1 MSDYKAIVRRQSA
14 PLAPRTLVP
23 EEVSYSVSNDAV
35 MVTRTVWTAL
45 RRQWR
50 LALGIFTIVVLAVT
64 AGTLLRPVNYR
75 ATGLLEIRP
84 ENAEAVP
91 VSTLFGPQRMAG
103 DSLATQIGILQS
115 VTLAERVVAEGYIE
129 DGNESWTAFLN
140 PVRWIKGVQAD
151 DLQKKVQIFQEHLTV
166 APQEGSRLVRISFDA
181 SDPKRAAD
189 VVNSVLKNYLLLRVE
204 ETDRSSE
211 WLAKQRED
219 ARAKLD
225 ASQRKLQAYV
235 RQHGLQV
242 LETGQGETENLVN
255 DRLKQL
261 HGQLIEAQAARYAQ
275 QSAYEQVSRQ
285 GAGGSTSSVSTKVT
299 DDLNVRLAD
308 LQREAAGLSATFKD
322 DYPRLQEVRK
332 QIRAIE
338 VAISEETQ
346 AQVTR
351 TQRDYQAA
359 MRRESLIQGALDQQ
373 QQTAQSLESSSAGY
387 ASLKREVTTD
397 AQFYEALDQKLKE
410 VSITGALKATNAG
423 VLDHAKPPR
432 EPYQSPLTL
441 NLALGVVLG
450 LIGGVGGALMRN
462 SSDNRVHRVEDVDG
476 VLGVR
481 AVAVIPNIPMVRAAS
496 RSLGRPGSRNGE
508 SVVWSGASSGAGQ
521 RRWFQIGRGHQH
533 RSVLADAF
541 AALRSAVIFNQDST
555 KVRSL
560 LITSPGVGDGK
571 TTVSVNLALS
581 LARLGNK
588 VLLIDADMR
597 HPSVHEALGIV
608 VDSGLATYLAGQGEW
623 WTGVQNDVFP
633 NLAVLPAGMDAA
645 EPADL
650 LANSRMRELMA
661 EATKAYDYVVIDSP
675 PLLPHLADPRIL
687 AEIADGVL
695 LTVRGGSTQRD
706 VALRAVSQLN
716 RVLGIVVNGFD
727 MGETPPYYRETWAAN
742 TGAGNITGY

>member
-1 MSDYKAIVRRQSA
+1 MSEYKAIVRRQSA

-23 EEVSYSVSNDAV
+23 EEVSYSVSSDAV

-50 LALGIFTIVVLAVT
+50 LALGIFTIIVLAVT

-91 VSTLFGPQRMAG
+91 VSTLFGPQRMAE

-115 VTLAERVVAEGYIE
+115 VTLAERVVAEGLI
-129 DGNESWTAFLN
+129 DGGESWTAFLN
-140 PVRWIKGVQAD
+140 PTRWITGAPPD
-151 DLQKKVQIFQEHLTV
+151 DLQKKVQIFQEHLTI

-181 SDPKRAAD
+181 SDPQRAAD
-189 VVNSVLKNYLLLRVE
+189 VVNSVLKNYLVLRLE
-204 ETDRSSE
+204 ETKRSAE
-211 WLAKQRED
+211 WLTKQRED
-219 ARAKLD
+219 ARDKLD
-225 ASQRKLQAYV
+225 GSQRKLQAYV

-285 GAGGSTSSVSTKVT
+285 AGGGRGGSISTKVT

-308 LQREAAGLSATFKD
+308 LEREAAGLSATFKD
-322 DYPRLQEVRK
+322 DYPRLQEVRR

-338 VAISEETQ
+338 TAIQQETQ

-351 TQRDYQAA
+351 AQRDYQAA
-359 MRRESLIQGALDQQ
+359 MRREALLEGALEKQQ
-373 QQTAQSLESSSAGY
+373 QSAQALESSSAGY

-397 AQFYEALDQKLKE
+397 QQLYEALDQKLKE

-441 NLALGVVLG
+441 NLALGIVLG

-481 AVAVIPNIPMVRAAS
+481 ALAVIPNIPMVRSA
-496 RSLGRPGSRNGE
+496 RSVGRIGSRAGE
-508 SVVWSGASSGAGQ
+508 SVVWSGGASRTQ

-560 LITSPGVGDGK
+560 LVTSPGVGDGK

-581 LARLGNK
+581 LARLGNR

-608 VDSGLATYLAGQGEW
+608 VDSGLASYLAGQGEW
-623 WTGVQNDVFP
+623 WTGIQNEVFP

-687 AEIADGVL
+687 GELADGVL

-716 RVLGIVVNGFD
+716 HVLGIVVNGFD
-727 MGETPPYYRETWAAN
+727 MGETPPYYRETWTAN
-742 TGAGNITGY
+742 AGAGGMA

>member
-1 MSDYKAIVRRQSA
+1 MSEYKAIVRRQSA
-14 PLAPRTLVP
+14 PIAPRTLVP
-23 EEVSYSVSNDAV
+23 EEVSYSVSSDAV

-50 LALGIFTIVVLAVT
+50 LAVGIFTVIVLAVT

-115 VTLAERVVAEGYIE
+115 VTLAERVVAEGLID
-129 DGNESWTAFLN
+129 DGGESWTTFLN
-140 PVRWIKGVQAD
+140 PARWLNGAPAD
-151 DLQKKVQIFQEHLTV
+151 DLQKKVQVLQEHLSV

-189 VVNSVLKNYLLLRVE
+189 VVNSVLKNYLVLRVE
-204 ETDRSSE
+204 ETSRSSE
-211 WLAKQRED
+211 WLTKQRED

-225 ASQRKLQAYV
+225 ASQRTLQAYV

-275 QSAYEQVSRQ
+275 QSTYEQVSRQ
-285 GAGGSTSSVSTKVT
+285 SGGGPSGSVSTKVT

-308 LQREAAGLSATFKD
+308 LEREAAGLSATFKD
-322 DYPRLQEVRK
+322 DYPRLQEVRR

-338 VAISEETQ
+338 AAISQETR

-351 TQRDYQAA
+351 AQREYQAA
-359 MRRESLIQGALDQQ
+359 MRRESLLEGALEKQQ
-373 QQTAQSLESSSAGY
+373 ETAQALESSSAGY

-397 AQFYEALDQKLKE
+397 QQLYEALDQKLKE

-423 VLDHAKPPR
+423 VLDPAKPPR

-441 NLALGVVLG
+441 NLAVGIVLG

-481 AVAVIPNIPMVRAAS
+481 ALAVIPNIPMVRSA
-496 RSLGRPGSRNGE
+496 RSIGRGGRRGE
-508 SVVWSGASSGAGQ
+508 SVVWSGGSSRDQ

-581 LARLGNK
+581 LARLGNR

-608 VDSGLATYLAGQGEW
+608 MDSGLASYLAGQGDW
-623 WTGVQNDVFP
+623 WAGIQNDVFP
-633 NLAVLPAGMDAA
+633 NLAVLPAGMEAA

-650 LANSRMRELMA
+650 LANPRMSELMA
-661 EATKAYDYVVIDSP
+661 EATKAYDYIVIDSP

-687 AEIADGVL
+687 AELADGVL

-727 MGETPPYYRETWAAN
+727 MSETPPYYRETWPAN
-742 TGAGNITGY
+742 AGAGGMA

>member
-1 MSDYKAIVRRQSA
+1 MDDYNKAIVRRQSA

-23 EEVSYSVSNDAV
+23 EDVTYSVSSDAV
-35 MVTRTVWTAL
+35 MVGRTVWTAL

-50 LALGIFTIVVLAVT
+50 LAFAIFTIIVLAVT

-91 VSTLFGPQRMAG
+91 VSTLFGPQRMAN

-115 VTLAERVVAEGYIE
+115 VTLAERVVAEGYLDE
-129 DGNESWTAFLN
+129 RGESWTARLN
-140 PVRWIKGVQAD
+140 PLRLLRGAPVD
-151 DLQKKVQIFQEHLTV
+151 DLQRKVQVLQEHLTI

-181 SDPKRAAD
+181 SDPKVAAA
-189 VVNSVLKNYLLLRVE
+189 VVNSVLKNYLRLRIE
-204 ETDRSSE
+204 ETDRSSV
-211 WLAKQRED
+211 WLSTQREE
-219 ARAKLD
+219 ARSKLD
-225 ASQRKLQAYV
+225 TSQRKLQTYV

-261 HGQLIEAQAARYAQ
+261 HAQLIDAQAQRYAQ
-275 QSAYEQVSRQ
+275 QSAYEQVSKQAARSSS
-285 GAGGSTSSVSTKVT
+285 GGVASRVT
-299 DDLNVRLAD
+299 EDLSVRLAD
-308 LQREAAGLSATFKD
+308 LQREAAGLSATFHE

-338 VAISEETQ
+338 TALAEETQ

-351 TQRDYQAA
+351 SQREYQSAL
-359 MRRESLIQGALDQQ
+359 RKESLIESALDRQ
-373 QQTAQSLESSSAGY
+373 QQTAQALEGSSAGY
-387 ASLKREVTTD
+387 AALKREVTTD
-397 AQFYEALDQKLKE
+397 QQLYEALDQKLKE
-410 VSITGALKATNAG
+410 VSISGALKATNAG
-423 VLDHAKPPR
+423 VLDYAKPPR

-441 NLALGVVLG
+441 NLALGIVLG
-450 LIGGVGGALMRN
+450 LIGGVGGALMKN
-462 SSDNRVHRVEDVDG
+462 SGDNRVHRVEDVDG

-481 AVAVIPNIPMVRAAS
+481 AVAVIPNIPMGRVTRNLARPSS
-496 RSLGRPGSRNGE
+496 RRGE
-508 SVVWSGASSGAGQ
+508 SVIWSGATPKQGHH
-521 RRWFQIGRGHQH
+521 RTWFQIGRGHEH

-541 AALRSAVIFNQDST
+541 AALRSAVVLNQDSS

-581 LARLGNK
+581 LARLGNR
-588 VLLIDADMR
+588 VLLVDADLR
-597 HPSVHEALGIV
+597 HPSVHEALGMR
-608 VDSGLATYLAGQGEW
+608 VDGGLAKYLAGHGEW
-623 WTGVQNDVFP
+623 WTGVQGDVFP
-633 NLAVLPAGMDAA
+633 NLAVMPAGIDHA

-650 LANSRMRELMA
+650 LAGPRMRHFME
-661 EATKAYDYVVIDSP
+661 EASKAYDYIVIDSP

-687 AEIADGVL
+687 AELADGVL

-727 MGETPPYYRETWAAN
+727 MRETPPYYRETWPA
-742 TGAGNITGY
+742 GAGGVA

>member
-1 MSDYKAIVRRQSA
+1 MSEYKAIVRRQSA
-14 PLAPRTLVP
+14 PIAPRTLVP
-23 EEVSYSVSNDAV
+23 EEVSYSVSSDAV

-91 VSTLFGPQRMAG
+91 VSTLFGPQRMAT

-115 VTLAERVVAEGYIE
+115 VTLAERVVREGLI
-129 DGNESWTAFLN
+129 DSSESWTAFLN
-140 PVRWIKGVQAD
+140 PMRWIKGAPAD
-151 DLQKKVQIFQEHLTV
+151 DIQKKVQNFQEHLTI

-181 SDPKRAAD
+181 SDPQRAAA
-189 VVNSVLKNYLLLRVE
+189 VVNSVLKNYLALRLE
-204 ETDRSSE
+204 DTNRTTE
-211 WLAKQRED
+211 WLTKQRED
-219 ARAKLD
+219 VRAKLD
-225 ASQRKLQAYV
+225 TSQKALQAYV

-261 HGQLIEAQAARYAQ
+261 HAQLIDAQAARYAQ
-275 QSAYEQVSRQ
+275 QSAYEQVRRQ
-285 GAGGSTSSVSTKVT
+285 AGGDGGSVSTKVT

-308 LQREAAGLSATFKD
+308 LEREAAGLSATFKD

-332 QIRAIE
+332 QIRAIQA
-338 VAISEETQ
+338 AIQQETQ
-346 AQVTR
+346 AQITR
-351 TQRDYQAA
+351 AQRDYQAS
-359 MRRESLIQGALDQQ
+359 MRREALLEAALERQQ
-373 QQTAQSLESSSAGY
+373 ETAQALESSSAGY
-387 ASLKREVTTD
+387 ASLKREVTTN
-397 AQFYEALDQKLKE
+397 QQLYEALDQKLKE

-423 VLDHAKPPR
+423 VLDPAQPPR

-441 NLALGVVLG
+441 NLALGIILG
-450 LIGGVGGALMRN
+450 LIGGVGGALIRN

-481 AVAVIPNIPMVRAAS
+481 ALAVIPNIPMVRSA
-496 RSLGRPGSRNGE
+496 RSIGTGSRAGE
-508 SVVWSGASSGAGQ
+508 SVVWSGGSSKNQ

-560 LITSPGVGDGK
+560 LVTSPGVGDGK

-581 LARLGNK
+581 LARLGNR

-608 VDSGLATYLAGQGEW
+608 VDSGLASYLAGQGEW
-623 WTGVQNDVFP
+623 WTGIQNEVFP

-650 LANSRMRELMA
+650 LANARMRVLMA
-661 EATKAYDYVVIDSP
+661 EATKSYDYVVIDSP

-687 AEIADGVL
+687 SEIADGVL

-727 MGETPPYYRETWAAN
+727 MSETPPYYRETWPAN
-742 TGAGNITGY
+742 AGAGGVA

>member
-23 EEVSYSVSNDAV
+23 EEVNYSVSNDAV

-50 LALGIFTIVVLAVT
+50 LALGIFTIIVLAVT

-84 ENAEAVP
+84 ENAEAMP

-115 VTLAERVVAEGYIE
+115 VTLAERVVAEGYV
-129 DGNESWTAFLN
+129 DDSGQSWTSMLN
-140 PVRWIKGVQAD
+140 PMRWWQGVQAD
-151 DLQKKVQIFQEHLTV
+151 DVQKKVQMFQEHLTI
-166 APQEGSRLVRISFDA
+166 APQEGSRLVRISYDA

-189 VVNSVLKNYLLLRVE
+189 VVNSVLKNYLRLRVE

-211 WLAKQRED
+211 WLTKQRED
-219 ARAKLD
+219 ARTKLD
-225 ASQRKLQAYV
+225 ASQRTLQAYV

-275 QSAYEQVSRQ
+275 QSTYEQVSRQ
-285 GAGGSTSSVSTKVT
+285 TGSEPSSSVSTKVT

-338 VAISEETQ
+338 TAIAQETQ

-351 TQRDYQAA
+351 AQRDYQASV
-359 MRRESLIQGALDQQ
+359 RREALIEGALDRQ
-373 QQTAQSLESSSAGY
+373 QQTAQSLQSSSAGY

-397 AQFYEALDQKLKE
+397 QQLYEALDQKLKE
-410 VSITGALKATNAG
+410 VTITGALKATNAG
-423 VLDHAKPPR
+423 VLDFAKPPR

-441 NLALGVVLG
+441 NLALGIVLG
-450 LIGGVGGALMRN
+450 LIGGLGGALIRN
-462 SSDNRVHRVEDVDG
+462 SGDNRVHRVEDVDG

-481 AVAVIPNIPMVRAAS
+481 ALAVIPNIPMVRAT
-496 RSLGRPGSRNGE
+496 RSLGRPGSRTGE
-508 SVVWSGASSGAGQ
+508 SVVWSGGSPTGGQ

-560 LITSPGVGDGK
+560 LITSPSVGDGK

-581 LARLGNK
+581 LARLGNR

-597 HPSVHEALGIV
+597 HPSVHEALGMV
-608 VDSGLATYLAGQGEW
+608 VDTGLATYLAGQGEW
-623 WTGVQNDVFP
+623 WAGIQNEVFP

-650 LANSRMRELMA
+650 LANTRMRELIA

-687 AEIADGVL
+687 AELADGVL

-727 MGETPPYYRETWAAN
+727 MSETPPYYRETWTAN
-742 TGAGNITGY
+742 AGAGGVV

>member
-14 PLAPRTLVP
+14 PIAPRTLVP
-23 EEVSYSVSNDAV
+23 EEVSYSVSSDAV
-35 MVTRTVWTAL
+35 VVTRTVWTAL

-50 LALGIFTIVVLAVT
+50 LALAVFTIIVLAVT

-84 ENAEAVP
+84 ENAEALP

-115 VTLAERVVAEGYIE
+115 VTLAERVVAEGYI
-129 DGNESWTAFLN
+129 DDSGQTWTAMLN
-140 PVRWIKGVQAD
+140 PMRWWQQVQGD
-151 DLQKKVQIFQEHLTV
+151 DVQKKVQIFQEHLSI

-189 VVNSVLKNYLLLRVE
+189 VVNSVLKNYLRLRVE
-204 ETDRSSE
+204 ETDRSSD
-211 WLAKQRED
+211 WLTKQRED

-225 ASQRKLQAYV
+225 ASQRTLQTYV

-275 QSAYEQVSRQ
+275 QSTYEQVSRQ
-285 GAGGSTSSVSTKVT
+285 AGSAPGGAISTKVT

-322 DYPRLQEVRK
+322 DYPRLQEVRT

-338 VAISEETQ
+338 GAISDETQ
-346 AQVTR
+346 AQMTR
-351 TQRDYQAA
+351 TERDYQAA
-359 MRRESLIQGALDQQ
+359 VRREALIEGALERQQ
-373 QQTAQSLESSSAGY
+373 ETAQSLQSSSAGY

-397 AQFYEALDQKLKE
+397 QQLYEALDQKLKE
-410 VSITGALKATNAG
+410 VTITGALKATNAG
-423 VLDHAKPPR
+423 VLDFAKPPR

-441 NLALGVVLG
+441 NLALGIVLG

-462 SSDNRVHRVEDVDG
+462 SGDNRVHRVEDVDG

-481 AVAVIPNIPMVRAAS
+481 AVAVIPNIPMVRAT
-496 RSLGRPGSRNGE
+496 RSFGRPGSRSGE
-508 SVVWSGASSGAGQ
+508 SVVWSGGSPSGGE

-560 LITSPGVGDGK
+560 LITSPSVGDGK

-581 LARLGNK
+581 LARLGNR

-597 HPSVHEALGIV
+597 HPSVHEALGMV
-608 VDSGLATYLAGQGEW
+608 VDSGLASYLAGQGEW
-623 WTGVQNDVFP
+623 FTGIQNDVFP

-650 LANSRMRELMA
+650 LANSRMRELMV
-661 EATKAYDYVVIDSP
+661 EAAKAYDYIVIDSP

-687 AEIADGVL
+687 AELADGVL

-727 MGETPPYYRETWAAN
+727 MGETPPYYRETWPAN
-742 TGAGNITGY
+742 AGAGGVV

>member
-1 MSDYKAIVRRQSA
+1 MSEYKAIVRRQSA
-14 PLAPRTLVP
+14 PIAPRTLVP
-23 EEVSYSVSNDAV
+23 EEVSYSVSSDAV

-50 LALGIFTIVVLAVT
+50 LALGIFTVIVLAVT

-84 ENAEAVP
+84 ESSEAVP
-91 VSTLFGPQRMAG
+91 VSTLFGPQRMAE

-115 VTLAERVVAEGYIE
+115 VTLAERVVAEGLIE
-129 DGNESWTAFLN
+129 GGESWTAFLN
-140 PVRWIKGVQAD
+140 PTRWINGAPAD

-189 VVNSVLKNYLLLRVE
+189 VVNSVLKNYLTLRLE
-204 ETDRSSE
+204 ETKRSAE
-211 WLAKQRED
+211 WLTKQRED
-219 ARAKLD
+219 ARDKLD
-225 ASQRKLQAYV
+225 TSQKTLQAYV

-261 HGQLIEAQAARYAQ
+261 HGQLIEAQAARYVQ
-275 QSAYEQVSRQ
+275 QSTFEQVSRQ
-285 GAGGSTSSVSTKVT
+285 TTAAGGSVSTKVT

-338 VAISEETQ
+338 TAIEQETQ

-351 TQRDYQAA
+351 AQRDYQAA
-359 MRRESLIQGALDQQ
+359 VRRESLLEGALERQQ
-373 QQTAQSLESSSAGY
+373 QAAQALESSSAGY

-397 AQFYEALDQKLKE
+397 QQLYEALDQKLKE

-441 NLALGVVLG
+441 NLALGIVLG

-481 AVAVIPNIPMVRAAS
+481 ALAVIPNIPMVRSA
-496 RSLGRPGSRNGE
+496 RSIGRVGSRGGE
-508 SVVWSGASSGAGQ
+508 SVVWSGGASREQ

-560 LITSPGVGDGK
+560 LVTSPSVGDGK

-581 LARLGNK
+581 LARLGNR
-588 VLLIDADMR
+588 VLLVDADMR

-608 VDSGLATYLAGQGEW
+608 VDTGLASYLAGQGEW
-623 WTGVQNDVFP
+623 WTGIQNDVFP

-650 LANSRMRELMA
+650 LANPRMRELLS
-661 EATKAYDYVVIDSP
+661 EATKTYDYIVIDSP

-687 AEIADGVL
+687 AELADGVL

-727 MGETPPYYRETWAAN
+727 MSETPPYYRETWAAN
-742 TGAGNITGY
+742 AGAGGVA

>member
-1 MSDYKAIVRRQSA
+1 MSEYKAIVRRQSA
-14 PLAPRTLVP
+14 PIAPRTLVP
-23 EEVSYSVSNDAV
+23 EEVSYSVSSDAV

-91 VSTLFGPQRMAG
+91 VSTLFGPQRMAT

-115 VTLAERVVAEGYIE
+115 VTLAERVVREGLI
-129 DGNESWTAFLN
+129 DSSESWTAFLN
-140 PVRWIKGVQAD
+140 PMRWIKGAPAD
-151 DLQKKVQIFQEHLTV
+151 DIQKKVQNFQEHLTI

-181 SDPKRAAD
+181 SDPQRAAA
-189 VVNSVLKNYLLLRVE
+189 VVNSVLKNYLALRLE
-204 ETDRSSE
+204 DTNRTTE
-211 WLAKQRED
+211 WLTKQRED
-219 ARAKLD
+219 VRAKLD
-225 ASQRKLQAYV
+225 TSQKALQAYV

-261 HGQLIEAQAARYAQ
+261 HAQLIDAQAARYAQ
-275 QSAYEQVSRQ
+275 QSAYEQVRRQ
-285 GAGGSTSSVSTKVT
+285 AGGDGGSVSTKVT

-308 LQREAAGLSATFKD
+308 LEREAAGLSATFKD

-332 QIRAIE
+332 QIRAIQA
-338 VAISEETQ
+338 AIQQETQ
-346 AQVTR
+346 AQITR
-351 TQRDYQAA
+351 AQRDYQAS
-359 MRRESLIQGALDQQ
+359 MRREALLEAALERQQ
-373 QQTAQSLESSSAGY
+373 ETAQALESSSAGY
-387 ASLKREVTTD
+387 ASLKREVTTN
-397 AQFYEALDQKLKE
+397 QQLYEALDQKLKE
-410 VSITGALKATNAG
+410 VNITGALKATNAG
-423 VLDHAKPPR
+423 VLDPAQPPR

-441 NLALGVVLG
+441 NLALGIILG
-450 LIGGVGGALMRN
+450 LIGGVGGALIRN

-481 AVAVIPNIPMVRAAS
+481 ALAVIPNIPMVRSA
-496 RSLGRPGSRNGE
+496 RSIGTGSRAGE
-508 SVVWSGASSGAGQ
+508 SVVWSGGSSKNQ

-560 LITSPGVGDGK
+560 LVTSPGVGDGK

-581 LARLGNK
+581 LARLGNR

-608 VDSGLATYLAGQGEW
+608 VDSGLASYLAGQGEW
-623 WTGVQNDVFP
+623 WTGIQNEVFP

-650 LANSRMRELMA
+650 LANARMRVLMA
-661 EATKAYDYVVIDSP
+661 EATKSYDYVVIDSP

-687 AEIADGVL
+687 SEIADGVL

-727 MGETPPYYRETWAAN
+727 MSETPPYYRETWPAN
-742 TGAGNITGY
+742 AGAGGVA

>member
-14 PLAPRTLVP
+14 PIAPRTLVP
-23 EEVSYSVSNDAV
+23 EEVSYTVSGDAV

-50 LALGIFTIVVLAVT
+50 LALGIFTIIVLAVT

-115 VTLAERVVAEGYIE
+115 VTLAERVVAEGLID
-129 DGNESWTAFLN
+129 DGGESWTAFLN
-140 PVRWIKGVQAD
+140 PTRWINGAPAD
-151 DLQKKVQIFQEHLTV
+151 DSQKKVQILQEHLTI

-189 VVNSVLKNYLLLRVE
+189 VVNSVLKNYLVLRVE
-204 ETDRSSE
+204 ETNRSSE

-225 ASQRKLQAYV
+225 GSQRKLQAYV

-275 QSAYEQVSRQ
+275 QSTYEQVSRQ
-285 GAGGSTSSVSTKVT
+285 QGGSGGSVSTKVT

-322 DYPRLQEVRK
+322 DYPRLQEVRT

-338 VAISEETQ
+338 GAIQQETR

-351 TQRDYQAA
+351 AQRDYQAA
-359 MRRESLIQGALDQQ
+359 IRRESLLEGALDRQ
-373 QQTAQSLESSSAGY
+373 QQTAQALESSSAGY
-387 ASLKREVTTD
+387 ASLKREVITD
-397 AQFYEALDQKLKE
+397 QQLYEALDQKLKE

-441 NLALGVVLG
+441 NLALGIVLG

-481 AVAVIPNIPMVRAAS
+481 ALAVIPNIPMVRAS
-496 RSLGRPGSRNGE
+496 RSLGRPGSRTGE
-508 SVVWSGASSGAGQ
+508 SVVWSGGSSKEQ

-541 AALRSAVIFNQDST
+541 AALRSAVIFNQDAT

-581 LARLGNK
+581 LARLGNR

-608 VDSGLATYLAGQGEW
+608 VDSGLASYLAGIGEW
-623 WTGVQNDVFP
+623 WTGIQNDVFP
-633 NLAVLPAGMDAA
+633 NLAVLPAGNEAA

-650 LANSRMRELMA
+650 LANARMRELMA

-687 AEIADGVL
+687 AELADGVL

-727 MGETPPYYRETWAAN
+727 MGETPPYYRETWPAN
-742 TGAGNITGY
+742 AGAGGVA

>member
-1 MSDYKAIVRRQSA
+1 MSSDYKAIARRQSA
-14 PLAPRTLVP
+14 FIAPRTLVP
-23 EEVSYSVSNDAV
+23 EEVSYSVSSDAV
-35 MVTRTVWTAL
+35 IVTRSVWTAL

-50 LALGIFTIVVLAVT
+50 LALGIFTIIVAAVT

-84 ENAEAVP
+84 ENAETVP

-115 VTLAERVVAEGYIE
+115 VTLAERVVAEGLIDE
-129 DGNESWTAFLN
+129 GGESWTSFVNPMRWLN
-140 PVRWIKGVQAD
+140 GAQAD
-151 DLQKKVQIFQEHLTV
+151 DVQKKVQIFQEHLTI

-181 SDPKRAAD
+181 NDPKRAAD
-189 VVNSVLKNYLLLRVE
+189 VVNSVLKNYLVLRLE
-204 ETDRSSE
+204 EGNRSTE
-211 WLAKQRED
+211 WLTKQREE
-219 ARAKLD
+219 ARDKLD
-225 ASQRKLQAYV
+225 TSQRKLQAYV

-275 QSAYEQVSRQ
+275 QSTYEQVSRQ
-285 GAGGSTSSVSTKVT
+285 SASGPASSVTSKVT
-299 DDLNVRLAD
+299 EDLSVRLAD

-332 QIRAIE
+332 QIRALE
-338 VAISEETQ
+338 AAIQEETR

-351 TQRDYQAA
+351 AQRDYQAA
-359 MRRESLIQGALDQQ
+359 MRRESLIEGALERQ
-373 QQTAQSLESSSAGY
+373 QQTAQALESSSAGY

-397 AQFYEALDQKLKE
+397 QQLYEALDQKLKE

-441 NLALGVVLG
+441 NLALGIVLG

-481 AVAVIPNIPMVRAAS
+481 ALAVIPNIPMVRSS
-496 RSLGRPGSRNGE
+496 RSLGRPGSRAGE
-508 SVVWSGASSGAGQ
+508 SVVWSGGSSRDQ

-581 LARLGNK
+581 LARLGNR

-597 HPSVHEALGIV
+597 HPSIHEALGIV
-608 VDSGLATYLAGQGEW
+608 VDRGLASYLAGMGEW
-623 WTGVQNDVFP
+623 WTGIQNEVFP
-633 NLAVLPAGMDAA
+633 NLAVLPAGNDAA

-650 LANSRMRELMA
+650 LANARMRELMA

-687 AEIADGVL
+687 AELADGVL

-727 MGETPPYYRETWAAN
+727 MSETPPYYRETWAAN
-742 TGAGNITGY
+742 AGAGGVV

>member
-1 MSDYKAIVRRQSA
+1 MDDYNKAIVRRQSA

-23 EEVSYSVSNDAV
+23 EDVTYSVSSDAV
-35 MVTRTVWTAL
+35 MVGRTVWTAL

-50 LALGIFTIVVLAVT
+50 LAFAIFTIIVLAVT

-75 ATGLLEIRP
+75 AIGLLEIRP

-91 VSTLFGPQRMAG
+91 VSTLFGPQRMAN

-115 VTLAERVVAEGYIE
+115 VTLAERVVAEGYLDE
-129 DGNESWTAFLN
+129 RGESWTARLN
-140 PVRWIKGVQAD
+140 PLRLLRGAPVD
-151 DLQKKVQIFQEHLTV
+151 DLQRKVQVLQEHLTI

-181 SDPKRAAD
+181 SDPKVAAA
-189 VVNSVLKNYLLLRVE
+189 VVNSVLKNYLRLRIE
-204 ETDRSSE
+204 ETDRSSV
-211 WLAKQRED
+211 WLSTQREE
-219 ARAKLD
+219 ARSKLD
-225 ASQRKLQAYV
+225 TSQRKLQTYV

-261 HGQLIEAQAARYAQ
+261 HAQLIDAQAQRYAQ
-275 QSAYEQVSRQ
+275 QSAYEQVSKQAARSSS
-285 GAGGSTSSVSTKVT
+285 GGVASRVT
-299 DDLNVRLAD
+299 EDLSVRLAD
-308 LQREAAGLSATFKD
+308 LQREAAGLSATFHE

-338 VAISEETQ
+338 TALAEETQ

-351 TQRDYQAA
+351 SQREYQSAL
-359 MRRESLIQGALDQQ
+359 RKESLIESALDRQ
-373 QQTAQSLESSSAGY
+373 QQTAQALEGSSAGY
-387 ASLKREVTTD
+387 AALKREVTTD
-397 AQFYEALDQKLKE
+397 QQLYEALDQKLKE
-410 VSITGALKATNAG
+410 VSISGALKATNAG
-423 VLDHAKPPR
+423 VLDYAKPPR

-441 NLALGVVLG
+441 NLALGIVLG
-450 LIGGVGGALMRN
+450 LIGGVGGALMKN
-462 SSDNRVHRVEDVDG
+462 SGDNRVHRVEDVDG

-481 AVAVIPNIPMVRAAS
+481 AVAVIPNIPMGRVTRNLARPSS
-496 RSLGRPGSRNGE
+496 RRGE
-508 SVVWSGASSGAGQ
+508 SVIWSGATPKQGHH
-521 RRWFQIGRGHQH
+521 RTWFQIGRGHEH

-541 AALRSAVIFNQDST
+541 AALRSAVVLNQDSS

-581 LARLGNK
+581 LARLGNR
-588 VLLIDADMR
+588 VLLVDADLR
-597 HPSVHEALGIV
+597 HPSVHEALGMR
-608 VDSGLATYLAGQGEW
+608 VDGGLAKYLAGHGEW
-623 WTGVQNDVFP
+623 WTGVQGDVFP
-633 NLAVLPAGMDAA
+633 NLAVMPAGIDHA

-650 LANSRMRELMA
+650 LAGPRMRHFME
-661 EATKAYDYVVIDSP
+661 EASKAYDYIVIDSP

-687 AEIADGVL
+687 AELADGVL

-727 MGETPPYYRETWAAN
+727 MRETPPYYRETWPA
-742 TGAGNITGY
+742 GAGGVA

>member
-1 MSDYKAIVRRQSA
+1 MSDYKAIVRRESA
-14 PLAPRTLVP
+14 PIAHRTLVP
-23 EEVSYSVSNDAV
+23 EEVSYSVSSDAV

-50 LALGIFTIVVLAVT
+50 LALGIFTVVVLAVT

-103 DSLATQIGILQS
+103 DSLATQIGIIQS
-115 VTLAERVVAEGYIE
+115 VTLAERIVAEGLV
-129 DGNESWTAFLN
+129 DGGGESWTAFLN
-140 PVRWIKGVQAD
+140 PMRWINGVQAD

-166 APQEGSRLVRISFDA
+166 APQEGSRLVRISYDA
-181 SDPKRAAD
+181 SDPTRAAD
-189 VVNSVLKNYLLLRVE
+189 VVNAVLRNYLTLRVE
-204 ETDRSSE
+204 ETNRSSE
-211 WLAKQRED
+211 WLSKQRED

-275 QSAYEQVSRQ
+275 QSAYEQVNRQ
-285 GAGGSTSSVSTKVT
+285 AGGGPAGGVSTKVT

-308 LQREAAGLSATFKD
+308 LEREAAGLSATFKD

-338 VAISEETQ
+338 TAIAQETQ

-351 TQRDYQAA
+351 AQRDYQAA
-359 MRRESLIQGALDQQ
+359 MRREALIEGALERQ

-397 AQFYEALDQKLKE
+397 AQLYEALDQKLKE

-423 VLDHAKPPR
+423 VLDPAKPPR

-481 AVAVIPNIPMVRAAS
+481 AVAVIPNIPMARAS
-496 RSLGRPGSRNGE
+496 RSLARPGGRTGE
-508 SVVWSGASSGAGQ
+508 SVVWSGGSADGGQ

-597 HPSVHEALGIV
+597 HPSVHEALGMV
-608 VDSGLATYLAGQGEW
+608 VDGGLATYLAGQGEW
-623 WTGVQNDVFP
+623 WNPIQNDVFP
-633 NLAVLPAGMDAA
+633 NLAVMPAGMDAA

-661 EATKAYDYVVIDSP
+661 EAAKAYDYIVIDSP

-687 AEIADGVL
+687 AELADGVL

-706 VALRAVSQLN
+706 VALRAVSQLH

-727 MGETPPYYRETWAAN
+727 MSETPPYYRETSAAN
-742 TGAGNITGY
+742 AGAGGFTGY

>member
-1 MSDYKAIVRRQSA
+1 MSEYKAIVRRQSA
-14 PLAPRTLVP
+14 PIAPRTLVP
-23 EEVSYSVSNDAV
+23 EEVSYSVSSDAV

-50 LALGIFTIVVLAVT
+50 LALGIFTIIVLAVT
-64 AGTLLRPVNYR
+64 VGTLLRPVNYR
-75 ATGLLEIRP
+75 ATGLIEIRA

-115 VTLAERVVAEGYIE
+115 VTLAERVVGEGLID
-129 DGNESWTAFLN
+129 DGGESWTAFLN
-140 PVRWIKGVQAD
+140 PARWLNGAPAD
-151 DLQKKVQIFQEHLTV
+151 DVQKKVQVFQEHLSV

-189 VVNSVLKNYLLLRVE
+189 VVNSVLKNYLVLRVE
-204 ETDRSSE
+204 ETNRSSE
-211 WLAKQRED
+211 WLTAQRED

-275 QSAYEQVSRQ
+275 QSAYEQFSRQ
-285 GAGGSTSSVSTKVT
+285 SGGGPGGSVSTKVT

-338 VAISEETQ
+338 TAITQETQ
-346 AQVTR
+346 AQATR
-351 TQRDYQAA
+351 AQRDYQAA
-359 MRRESLIQGALDQQ
+359 MRREALLEGALERQQ
-373 QQTAQSLESSSAGY
+373 ETAQALEGSSAGY

-397 AQFYEALDQKLKE
+397 QQLYEALDQKLKE

-423 VLDHAKPPR
+423 ILDHAKPPR

-441 NLALGVVLG
+441 NLAVGIILG

-481 AVAVIPNIPMVRAAS
+481 ALAVIPNIPMVRSS
-496 RSLGRPGSRNGE
+496 RSIGRGVRGGE
-508 SVVWSGASSGAGQ
+508 SVVWSGGSSRDQ

-581 LARLGNK
+581 LARLGNR

-608 VDSGLATYLAGQGEW
+608 VDSGLASYLAGQGDW
-623 WTGVQNDVFP
+623 WTGIQNDVFP
-633 NLAVLPAGMDAA
+633 NLAVLPAGMEAA

-650 LANSRMRELMA
+650 LANPRMGELIA
-661 EATKAYDYVVIDSP
+661 EATKAYDYIVIDSP

-687 AEIADGVL
+687 AELADGVL

-727 MGETPPYYRETWAAN
+727 MSETPPYYRETWTAN
-742 TGAGNITGY
+742 AGAGGMA